1 MSLVTM
7 SSSTGPR
14 RRDAQTANWLLILI
28 GRKKAYL
35 AVRFKET
42 RREHDVDISTEC
54 YVAPFGWIPTA
65 VSLMFGPPHRGQ
77 ESGAKLADLFAQQVD
92 RRLIVLMAEQHRYAE
107 LLSKAL
113 ADAGLQELRPQ
124 YIVLVDRNVFVQAAI
139 IFWKSE
145 SGDFVLIGASPA
157 STGKPGRYEHFETPT
172 GVFNHSAASACLLP
186 LELSR
191 SAPLPLDSS

>member
-1 MSLVTM
+1 MLRCAV
-7 SSSTGPR
+7 
-14 RRDAQTANWLLILI
+14 WLDSDGGVAHVLAATPWSGI
-28 GRKKAYL
+28 GSKA
-35 AVRFKET
+35 R
-42 RREHDVDISTEC
+42 
-54 YVAPFGWIPTA
+54 
-65 VSLMFGPPHRGQ
+65 
-77 ESGAKLADLFAQQVD
+77 ADLFAQQVD

-124 YIVLVDRNVFVQAAI
+124 YIVLVDRNVFVQAAM

-172 GVFNHSAASACLLP
+172 GVFNHPAASACLLP